1 MTHDWSRRLSRLL
14 RTAGPWLGLLAWL
27 CAAPAAAQQRDSSDA
42 IAAPADSGPVRVT
55 LDQAIRAALDVQ
67 PAMIQARG
75 DRRTAAAAGRTAFGA
90 FLPTVT
96 TSASRNQSSAN
107 RFNQATNQIVSGG
120 SSTKSY
126 TGGVTLSLDV
136 FDGMKRFAA
145 MHAADATISAAD
157 ASVTN
162 QRFQVTLQ
170 TAQLFYDALAREEL
184 VDVANAQVARATRQF
199 QISIQKLHAGQ
210 ATRSD
215 SLRARVDLGNARLA
229 LLQAQANLETARSNL
244 ARQIGVDRPVEA
256 AADSAFPAPPDTTAL
271 RAEVFHS
278 APQVTQSEAQAR
290 AAGARVGVAQAQY
303 WPTLSATF
311 ANGISGF
318 DAPWTTFNSYVN
330 NWSFRLTLSWPLFDG
345 FAREQAQV
353 DARVAREVADGQ
365 AADIRRQVN
374 AQLTQQ
380 LAALETSHE
389 QIDIARENVAS
400 ATEDLRVLQERYRVG
415 ASTILDILTSQ
426 ANLTQAE
433 TSVVQA
439 RFAYLI
445 ARAQL
450 EALVGHPL

>member
-1 MTHDWSRRLSRLL
+1 MSNQLWRRVCAWVVML
-14 RTAGPWLGLLAWL
+14 AGAL
-27 CAAPAAAQQRDSSDA
+27 AAPATAQQMDSSVA
-42 IAAPADSGPVRVT
+42 IGAPGDSGPVRVT
-55 LDQAIRAALDVQ
+55 LEQAIRAALDVQ
-67 PAMIQARG
+67 PAMIQALG
-75 DRRTAAAAGRTAFGA
+75 DRRNAGAAGRTAFGA

-96 TSASRNQSSAN
+96 TSATRTQASAN
-107 RFNQATNQIVSGG
+107 RFNQATNQIVAGG
-120 SSTKSY
+120 SSSKSY
-126 TGGVTLSLDV
+126 SGGVTLNLDL
-136 FDGMKRFAA
+136 FDGMKRFASLR
-145 MHAADATISAAD
+145 AADATISAAD

-170 TAQLFYDALAREEL
+170 TVQLFYDALAREEL

-199 QISIQKLHAGQ
+199 QISVQKLHAGQ

-229 LLQAQANLETARSNL
+229 LLQARANLETARSNL
-244 ARQIGVDRPVEA
+244 GRQVGIDRPLQA

-271 RAEVFHS
+271 RVEVVQS
-278 APQVTQSEAQAR
+278 APQVLQSKAQAR

-303 WPTLSATF
+303 WPTLSASF
-311 ANGISGF
+311 NNGISGF
-318 DAPWTTFNSYVN
+318 DAPWTTFDSYVN

-345 FAREQAQV
+345 FSREQAQV
-353 DARVAREVADGQ
+353 QARVAREEADGQ
-365 AADIRRQVN
+365 EADTRRQVS

-433 TSVVQA
+433 TAVVQA

>member
-1 MTHDWSRRLSRLL
+1 MTNQLWRRVYSWLVVL
-14 RTAGPWLGLLAWL
+14 AGALA
-27 CAAPAAAQQRDSSDA
+27 ASATAQQMDSSAA
-42 IAAPADSGPVRVT
+42 IGAPEDRGPVRVT
-55 LDQAIRAALDVQ
+55 LQQAIRAALEVQ
-67 PAMIQARG
+67 PAMIQALG
-75 DRRTAAAAGRTAFGA
+75 DRRNAGAAGRTAFGA

-96 TSASRNQSSAN
+96 TSASRTQASAN

-120 SSTKSY
+120 SSSKSY
-126 TGGVTLSLDV
+126 SGGVTLNLDL
-136 FDGMKRFAA
+136 FDGMKRFASLR
-145 MHAADATISAAD
+145 AADATISAAD

-170 TAQLFYDALAREEL
+170 TVQLFYDALAREEL
-184 VDVANAQVARATRQF
+184 VEVANAQVARATRQF
-199 QISIQKLHAGQ
+199 QISVQKLHAGQ

-244 ARQIGVDRPVEA
+244 GRQIGIDRPLQA
-256 AADSAFPAPPDTTAL
+256 AADSAFPQPPDTTAL
-271 RAEVFHS
+271 RAEVVQS
-278 APQVTQSEAQAR
+278 APQVMQSEAQAR

-303 WPTLSATF
+303 WPTLAATF
-311 ANGISGF
+311 NNGISGF
-318 DAPWTTFNSYVN
+318 DAPWTTFDSYVN

-345 FAREQAQV
+345 FTREQAQV
-353 DARVAREVADGQ
+353 EARVAREVADGQ
-365 AADIRRQVN
+365 AADTRRQVS

-380 LAALETSHE
+380 LAALETAHE

>member
-1 MTHDWSRRLSRLL
+1 MDPGMSNQLWRRVCSWVVML
-14 RTAGPWLGLLAWL
+14 AGAL
-27 CAAPAAAQQRDSSDA
+27 AAPATAQQVDNSVA
-42 IAAPADSGPVRVT
+42 IGAPGGSGPVRVT
-55 LDQAIRAALDVQ
+55 LEQAIRAALDVQ
-67 PAMIQARG
+67 PAMIQALG
-75 DRRTAAAAGRTAFGA
+75 DRRNAGAAGRTAFGA

-96 TSASRNQSSAN
+96 TSATRTQASAN

-120 SSTKSY
+120 SSSKSY
-126 TGGVTLSLDV
+126 SGGVTLNLDL
-136 FDGMKRFAA
+136 FDGLKRFASLR
-145 MHAADATISAAD
+145 AADATINAAD

-170 TAQLFYDALAREEL
+170 TVQLFYDALAREEL

-199 QISIQKLHAGQ
+199 QISVQKLHAGQ

-229 LLQAQANLETARSNL
+229 LLQARANLETARSNL
-244 ARQIGVDRPVEA
+244 GRQVGIDRPLQA

-271 RAEVFHS
+271 RVEVVRS
-278 APQVTQSEAQAR
+278 APQVMQSEAQAR

-303 WPTLSATF
+303 WPTLSAIF
-311 ANGISGF
+311 SNGISGF
-318 DAPWTTFNSYVN
+318 DAPWTTFDSYVN
-330 NWSFRLTLSWPLFDG
+330 NWSFRLTVSWPLFDG
-345 FAREQAQV
+345 FSREQAQV
-353 DARVAREVADGQ
+353 EARVAREVADGQ
-365 AADIRRQVN
+365 AADTRRQVS

>member
-1 MTHDWSRRLSRLL
+1 MSNQLWRRVCSWVVML
-14 RTAGPWLGLLAWL
+14 AGAL
-27 CAAPAAAQQRDSSDA
+27 AAPATAQQMDSSVA
-42 IAAPADSGPVRVT
+42 IGAPGDSGPVRVT
-55 LDQAIRAALDVQ
+55 LEQAIRAALDVQ
-67 PAMIQARG
+67 PAMIQALG
-75 DRRTAAAAGRTAFGA
+75 DRRNAGAAGRTAFGA

-96 TSASRNQSSAN
+96 TSATRTQASAN
-107 RFNQATNQIVSGG
+107 RFNQATNQIVQGG
-120 SSTKSY
+120 SSSKSY
-126 TGGVTLSLDV
+126 SGGVTLNLDL
-136 FDGMKRFAA
+136 FDGMKRFASLR
-145 MHAADATISAAD
+145 AADATITAAD

-170 TAQLFYDALAREEL
+170 TTQLFYATLADEEL
-184 VDVANAQVARATRQF
+184 VDVANAQVLRATRQF
-199 QISIQKLHAGQ
+199 QMSVQKLHAGQ

-244 ARQIGVDRPVEA
+244 GRQVGVDRPLQA
-256 AADSAFPAPPDTTAL
+256 ATDSVFPAPPDTTAL
-271 RAEVFHS
+271 RVEVVQS
-278 APQVTQSEAQAR
+278 APQVMQSEAQAR

-311 ANGISGF
+311 SNGISGF

-345 FAREQAQV
+345 FSREQAQV
-353 DARVAREVADGQ
+353 QARVAREVADGQ
-365 AADIRRQVN
+365 AADTRRQVS

-380 LAALETSHE
+380 LAALETAHE

-433 TSVVQA
+433 TNVVQA